1 VFEELD
7 HAQSE
12 LGTEKDHLYAKSIT
26 TTDTNDSSAEVKS
39 PIPAALTK
47 IVTSAAEETD
57 KEAVKRAL
65 AFEGPSST
73 TPVVQKPLT
82 IEEQTQQLLEDV
94 LVATDGFV
102 VRQLEQLHNKMSRM
116 IEKHVKL
123 GTEKPILLKE
133 VRRTVQLAQKS
144 PSKD

>member
-1 VFEELD
+1 
-7 HAQSE
+7 
-12 LGTEKDHLYAKSIT
+12 
-26 TTDTNDSSAEVKS
+26 VKS